1 MKRLHVGAWARSLRR
16 ACCLV
21 VPLAYGLAPT
31 PSSAAADLGWDLGY
45 QAVLADHHVP
55 DNEFLRTWL
64 TRYPKRLIQD
74 KLATYAG
81 EAIEASVLID
91 MPDLHAGE
99 PLAMWVVKTRNT
111 AQACDIHPKFAQGRC
126 TAVDVDAATRFVEE
140 VMNFAP
146 MRYRASDQNVAGR
159 DKDGRPMLM
168 NYLGVL
174 SVYLD
179 GKRLQRPLL
188 ASEFFD
194 QRARPDTTP
203 DPEAGRLGRAMSRLM
218 HPARE

>member
-1 MKRLHVGAWARSLRR
+1 MDHFLVGAATRSLCR
-16 ACCLV
+16 ACWLV
-21 VPLAYGLAPT
+21 VTLACGLAPNA
-31 PSSAAADLGWDLGY
+31 SSAAADLGWDLGY
-45 QAVLADHHVP
+45 QAVLAEHQVP
-55 DNEFLRTWL
+55 DNEFIRTWL
-64 TRYPKRLIQD
+64 ARYPTRLIQD
-74 KLATYAG
+74 KLAAYTG

-111 AQACDIHPKFAQGRC
+111 AQACDYHPKFPEGRC

-146 MRYRASDQNVAGR
+146 IRYQVSDQNVAGH

-179 GKRLQRPLL
+179 GKTLQRPLMATEL
-188 ASEFFD
+188 FD
-194 QRARPDTTP
+194 QRARPDATP
-203 DPEAGRLGRAMSRLM
+203 DPEAGRMGRAMARLK
-218 HPARE
+218 PTARQ